1 MRSLLKRQFELALS
15 SSLVGAVTRQ
25 RVRGKRLILAYHGII
40 PEGAVPA
47 GERTLFMAQRDFA
60 AHLDMLAEIADVAP
74 LARIDEEGDGR
85 PRVAITLDDAY
96 RGAVCEGVGELVK
109 RSMPATI
116 FVSPA
121 RLGGHVFWW
130 DALSLASGTLDNGL
144 RSYALNTLAGADER
158 VRAWAAS
165 AALPGSDDLPEYART
180 ATRAE
185 LRIAVRNP
193 GITLGS
199 HTWSHRNLARLDI
212 TEIVAEVSRSRASL
226 KSEFGASVIDWLAY
240 PYGLDSVAAQQ
251 AAADAS
257 YVGALRISGGWHN
270 AAQTPAFARPRLNVP
285 AGLSTARL
293 KTHLVGAMLS

>member
-1 MRSLLKRQFELALS
+1 MHSLLKRQLERALS
-15 SSLVGAVTRQ
+15 SSWVSSVTRQ

-116 FVSPA
+116 FVAPA

-130 DALSLASGTLDNGL
+130 DALSSASGTLDNGL
-144 RSYALNTLAGADER
+144 RSYALGTLAGADES

-180 ATRAE
+180 ATHAE
-185 LRIAVRNP
+185 LRVALKNP

-199 HTWSHRNLARLDI
+199 HTWSHRNLARLEI
-212 TEIVAEVSRSRASL
+212 TEIISEVSRSRASL

-240 PYGLDSVAAQQ
+240 PYGLDSLAAQQ
-251 AAADAS
+251 AVAHAS

-270 AAQTPAFARPRLNVP
+270 AAQTSAFARPRLNIP
-285 AGLSTARL
+285 AGLSIARL
-293 KTHLVGAMLS
+293 KTYLVGAMMS